1 MSSADDPR
9 LSVYA
14 DLRDMQLRK
23 SLETEHGLFMAEG
36 HKIILRALE
45 AGLVPRSFLVS
56 PRWLGDLGPHIE
68 ESSAEIFVLS
78 EAEIETLTGFHVHR
92 GALAA
97 FERPSPQRSAEL
109 LSRHRRILVLEDLAD
124 HTNIGAIFRT
134 AAALGWDAILLS
146 PRCADPWYRRA
157 IKVSMG
163 AVFSV
168 PFAYVDDWYRLPA
181 ELKAAGFQSLAMTL
195 APDSVDLDSLELP
208 AENKVALIVGSEGH
222 GLTAHWQAGATARV
236 TIPMRE
242 GIDSLNVAASVAIAC
257 WQLRRS

>member
-1 MSSADDPR
+1 
-9 LSVYA
+9 
-14 DLRDMQLRK
+14 MQLRK

-56 PRWLGDLGPHIE
+56 PRWLEDLGPHIE
-68 ESSAEIFVLS
+68 DSSAEIFVLS

-181 ELKAAGFQSLAMTL
+181 ELKASGFQSLAMTL
-195 APDSVDLDSLELP
+195 APDSVD
-208 AENKVALIVGSEGH
+208 
-222 GLTAHWQAGATARV
+222 
-236 TIPMRE
+236 
-242 GIDSLNVAASVAIAC
+242 
-257 WQLRRS
+257 RS